1 MTEPSDGHTLD
12 KRDNAPIQKRQIKEG
27 RDMTDENK
35 ALLARINAYAENV
48 LGDIDPQKVQVSV
61 QLEKLKPVL
70 EEIAKEKGM
79 SLEDMFILYMDLQ
92 SEASVSTNKKL
103 EDSLQDLNDG
113 FDGGS
118 PLLFR

>member
-1 MTEPSDGHTLD
+1 MTE
-12 KRDNAPIQKRQIKEG
+12 
-27 RDMTDENK
+27 ENK

-48 LGDIDPQKVQVSV
+48 LEDIDPQKVQVSV
-61 QLEKLKPVL
+61 QLEKLRPVM

-79 SLEDMFILYMDLQ
+79 RLEEVFILYMDLQ

-103 EDSLQDLNDG
+103 EESLQDLNEG
-113 FDGGS
+113 FDGAS

>member
-1 MTEPSDGHTLD
+1 
-12 KRDNAPIQKRQIKEG
+12 
-27 RDMTDENK
+27 MTDENK
-35 ALLARINAYAENV
+35 ALLERINAYAENV
-48 LGDIDPQKVQVSV
+48 LGDIDPQKVPVSV
-61 QLEKLKPVL
+61 QLEKLKPVM
-70 EEIAKEKGM
+70 EKIAKEKGM

-103 EDSLQDLNDG
+103 EESLKDLNDG